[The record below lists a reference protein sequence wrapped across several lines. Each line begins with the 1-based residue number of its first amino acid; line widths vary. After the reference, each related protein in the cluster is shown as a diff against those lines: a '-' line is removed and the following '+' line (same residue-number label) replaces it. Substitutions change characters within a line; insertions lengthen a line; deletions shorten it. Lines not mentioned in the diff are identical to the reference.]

1 VAHEF
6 LSEAWMLAARDV
18 RARHEDRSVRI
29 PVAVRVNQIITGV
42 PFGPGQVE
50 AYMDTTS
57 GRLDLDLGQLPDPDV
72 TVTTDYATART
83 ILVEQDPQLTMQAFM
98 TGKVKVEGDMLK
110 MMTLQA
116 SMPQDETARRVAEEI
131 RAITQ

>member
-1 VAHEF
+1 
-6 LSEAWMLAARDV
+6 MLF
-18 RARHEDRSVRI
+18 RS
-29 PVAVRVNQIITGV
+29 PVAVRVNQVITDV

-50 AYMDTTS
+50 AYMDTSS
-57 GRLDLDLGQLPDPDV
+57 GSLEMDLGQLPDPDV

-98 TGKVKVEGDMLK
+98 TGRVKVEGDMLK

-116 SMPQDETARRVAEEI
+116 SMPQDETARLVAEEI
-131 RAITQ
+131 RAITK

>member
-1 VAHEF
+1 
-6 LSEAWMLAARDV
+6 MLAARDV
-18 RARHEDRSVRI
+18 RARHEDHSVRI

-57 GRLDLDLGQLPDPDV
+57 GRLDLDLGHLPDPDV